1 MINTSNEY
9 KNYIADNYDTERNLK
24 AKATITLA
32 DNAVLDITEE
42 DIIIKGFKIDDS
54 VSANNS
60 FQIGAAIINQFT
72 LMLNNIEGKF
82 NDYDFTDAVI
92 RPYTGLELSATT
104 EWLAKGVFT
113 VDESKVASSII
124 SLICL
129 DNMYKFDTPF
139 SDVEINFPCTNFQL
153 LQAVCLHCG
162 VSLATLHFLND
173 DFLIERRPDDEAIN
187 CREIVSWIAQM
198 AGCFARIN
206 TQGNLEL
213 KWYDFEVFENESSV
227 DGGTFDESIPY
238 ATGDNVDGG
247 NFTNYDSGDNVD
259 GGTFLD
265 TKRFHH
271 LYAISQADI
280 STDDVIITGVQVKA
294 QGTKE
299 DYGETILFG
308 SAGYVIEIT
317 NPLIQENT
325 AHIIANSVGQKIV
338 GMKFRPLNISTLSD
352 PSIEAGDV
360 AKVSDRKGNIYLIM
374 ITNLSYTVGEN
385 EKVSC
390 DAETPSRKR
399 SVRYDEQT
407 KAIIDARKEAR
418 REITAYDLAVQQLND
433 LVLHSFGVYKSEE
446 TLPDGSKIF
455 YSHDKPTLSESQNIW
470 KQTAN
475 TFTVSNDGGQT
486 WRGMDADGNMLATVL
501 NAIGVNAEW
510 INVLTSFNVGE
521 NFSVDSFGILKATD
535 AEISGKIMAD
545 NGKIGPY
552 TIDGTGMF
560 ADQAKF
566 FIVDGLA
573 SLRLSRSGLDG
584 GTFKENSYG
593 SEEANYQTGKI
604 EYDTISGDGVKTH
617 LEIMSGDNSVSPNVP
632 KISILTLD
640 AATDEPINYME
651 FSPQNGVTIDK
662 YENGEFSKNI
672 TVNPD
677 SGVDI
682 RNADGDWNYFNEGT
696 LVLEYHGHSAYIG
709 LGGNELT
716 ITADEVFISANKV
729 TISGERYTE
738 M

>member
-9 KNYIADNYDTERNLK
+9 KKHITSQDNLPRNFK
-24 AKATITLA
+24 ARAAITLA
-32 DNAVLDITEE
+32 DSTTLETTEE
-42 DIIIKGFKIDDS
+42 DIIVKGFKIDDS

-92 RPYTGLELSATT
+92 RPYIGLKLSTTT

-113 VDESKVASSII
+113 VDESKVASSIV

-129 DNMYKFDTPF
+129 DNMYKFDMPF
-139 SDVEINFPCTNFQL
+139 SDVEIDFPCTNLQL
-153 LQAVCLHCG
+153 LQKVCLHCG
-162 VSLATLHFLND
+162 VSLATLHFLNG
-173 DFLIERRPDDEAIN
+173 DFLIERRPNDEAIN

-206 TQGNLEL
+206 TQGSLEL
-213 KWYDFEVFENESSV
+213 KWYDFEAFENESNI
-227 DGGTFDESIPY
+227 DGGIFDEATPY
-238 ATGDNVDGG
+238 ATGDNADGG
-247 NFTNYDSGDNVD
+247 NFIDYNSGDDID

-280 STDDVIITGVQVKA
+280 STDDIVITGVQVKA

-308 SAGYVIEIT
+308 STGYVIEMT

-338 GMKFRPLNISTLSD
+338 GMRFRPLNISTLSD

-360 AKVSDRKGNIYLIM
+360 AKVSDRKGNVYHIM
-374 ITNLSYTVGEN
+374 VTNLSYTVGEN

-407 KAIIDARKEAR
+407 KAIIDARKEAQKQ
-418 REITAYDLAVQQLND
+418 ITAYDLAVQQLND

-455 YSHDKPTLSESQNIW
+455 YSHDKPTLAESQNVW

-486 WRGMDADGNMLATVL
+486 WRGMDADGNMVATVL

-521 NFSVDSFGILKATD
+521 NFSVDRFGILKATD

-545 NGKIGPY
+545 NGKIGPFE
-552 TIDGTGMF
+552 IDDNGIFSDAVKLYVWDMIAGLELNKKGENNGT
-560 ADQAKF
+560 
-566 FIVDGLA
+566 VEDGDNGA
-573 SLRLSRSGLDG
+573 
-584 GTFKENSYG
+584 
-593 SEEANYQTGKI
+593 EEAAYKTGNI
-604 EYDTISGDGVKTH
+604 VFDTVADGIKTH
-617 LEIMSGDNSVSPNVP
+617 FEIFSSSTEVYPRLPHISVRTMNAS
-632 KISILTLD
+632 
-640 AATDEPINYME
+640 TDEMMEYME
-651 FSPQNGVTIDK
+651 ISPANGITIEK
-662 YENGEFSKNI
+662 YDNGDFEKKI
-672 TVNPD
+672 TLSPD
-677 SGVDI
+677 DGIDMV
-682 RNADGDWNYFNEGT
+682 NADGDRNYLNEGQ
-696 LVLEYHGHSAYIG
+696 LVLEYNGNDAFIALGDNG
-709 LGGNELT
+709 LDIIAGE
-716 ITADEVFISANKV
+716 IFISANKV
-729 TISGERYTE
+729 TISGERFTE